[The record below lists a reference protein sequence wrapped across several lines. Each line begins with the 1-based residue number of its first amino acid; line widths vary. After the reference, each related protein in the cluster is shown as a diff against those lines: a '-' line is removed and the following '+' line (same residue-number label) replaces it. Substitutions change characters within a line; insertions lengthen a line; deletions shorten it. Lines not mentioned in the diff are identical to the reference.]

1 MSYTEWIVEESGARL
16 DKYLSEVS
24 ELSRTR
30 VQDLAKEKKIFV
42 NGKAEKS
49 SHVRTLSTLFSIRY
63 PLFLAFLVMFQ
74 SNLEVVQ

>member
-30 VQDLAKEKKIFV
+30 SCKGKEDLCQWQ
-42 NGKAEKS
+42 G
-49 SHVRTLSTLFSIRY
+49 
-63 PLFLAFLVMFQ
+63 
-74 SNLEVVQ
+74 

>member
-1 MSYTEWIVEESGARL
+1 MSYIEWIVEESGARL

-42 NGKAEKS
+42 NGKA
-49 SHVRTLSTLFSIRY
+49 VSTFLF
-63 PLFLAFLVMFQ
+63 Q
-74 SNLEVVQ
+74 NVQQN

>member
-42 NGKAEKS
+42 NG
-49 SHVRTLSTLFSIRY
+49 
-63 PLFLAFLVMFQ
+63 
-74 SNLEVVQ
+74 

>member
-42 NGKAEKS
+42 NGKVEN
-49 SHVRTLSTLFSIRY
+49 HPIRY
-63 PLFLAFLVMFQ
+63 SVEIPSAVMFLKMK
-74 SNLEVVQ
+74 N